1 MGEFNLGET
10 VNFQD
15 VIKKSVL
22 HLEAF
27 RSVSY
32 IDMFLGLLCSF
43 AIGIFIFYVYKKF
56 FRGVVYSYNYN
67 ASFVLM
73 TMITTLIIMT
83 ISTNIILS
91 LGMVGALSI
100 VRFRTAVKDPLD
112 IVYMFWAIAA
122 GISTGAKMYPLA
134 IIGSL
139 AFGLTLAWLSRKKI
153 KQQTYLLIIRHTDE
167 ATDEIRVQLRKLNSI
182 LKSKTIRNGYT
193 EQTVEVNLKDDNT
206 SFMRILDQTTG
217 VESCSLV
224 NYTGDYA
231 Q

>member
-1 MGEFNLGET
+1 MNET
-10 VNFQD
+10 INFQD
-15 VIKKSVL
+15 VIKKSML

-27 RSVSY
+27 RSINY
-32 IDMFLGLLCSF
+32 LDMALGLACSF
-43 AIGIFIFYVYKKF
+43 AIGMFIYWIYKRY

-67 ASFVLM
+67 VSFVLM

-83 ISTNIILS
+83 ISTNIVLS

-122 GISTGAKMYPLA
+122 GISTGAKLYPLA
-134 IIGSL
+134 LLGSL
-139 AFGLTLAWLSRKKI
+139 AIGLTIAWLSKKKT
-153 KQQTYLLIIRHTDE
+153 KQESYLLIIRHMEE
-167 ATDEIRVQLRKLNSI
+167 ATDDLRVQLRLLNTK
-182 LKSKTIRNGYT
+182 LKSKSVRKDFT
-193 EQTVEVNLKDDNT
+193 ELTVEISLRDDNT
-206 SFMRILDQTTG
+206 AFMKVINNIDG
-217 VESCSLV
+217 VMECSLI

>member
-1 MGEFNLGET
+1 MNDT
-10 VNFQD
+10 INFQD

-32 IDMFLGLLCSF
+32 IDIFLGLACSF
-43 AIGIFIFYVYKKF
+43 AIGMFIYWVYKKY

-67 ASFVLM
+67 VSFVLM

-122 GISTGAKMYPLA
+122 GIATGAKMYPLA
-134 IIGSL
+134 LIGSL
-139 AFGLTLAWLSRKKI
+139 ALGATLAWLSKK
-153 KQQTYLLIIRHTDE
+153 KTKHEAYLMIIRHTDE
-167 ATDEIRVQLRKLNSI
+167 ATDELRVQLRKLNTK
-182 LKSKTIRNGYT
+182 LKSKSIRNNFT
-193 EQTVEVNLKDDNT
+193 ELTVEINLRDDNT
-206 SFMRILDQTTG
+206 AFMTTINNING
-217 VESCSLV
+217 VIECSLV

>member
-1 MGEFNLGET
+1 MMNDT

-22 HLEAF
+22 HLESF

-32 IDMFLGLLCSF
+32 IDIFLGLACSF
-43 AIGIFIFYVYKKF
+43 VIGMFIYWIYKKF

-67 ASFVLM
+67 VSFVLM
-73 TMITTLIIMT
+73 TMITSLIIMT

-122 GISTGAKMYPLA
+122 GIATGAKMYPLA

-139 AFGLTLAWLSRKKI
+139 AFGITIAWLSKK
-153 KQQTYLLIIRHTDE
+153 KVRHQAYLLVIRYTDD
-167 ATDEIRVQLRKLNSI
+167 ATYQIRAELKSLGAK
-182 LKSKTIRNGYT
+182 LKSKSVRNNFT
-193 EQTVEVNLKDDNT
+193 EQTVEINLKDDNT
-206 SFMRILDQTTG
+206 AFMKTIGDIEG
-217 VESCSLV
+217 VIECSLV

>member
-1 MGEFNLGET
+1 MNDT

-15 VIKKSVL
+15 VIKKSML

-27 RSVSY
+27 RSISY
-32 IDMFLGLLCSF
+32 VDMFLGLASAF
-43 AIGIFIFYVYKKF
+43 IIGLFIYWIYRKT

-67 ASFVLM
+67 VSFVLM
-73 TMITTLIIMT
+73 TMITALIIMT
-83 ISTNIILS
+83 ISTNIVLS

-122 GISTGAKMYPLA
+122 GIASGAKMYPLA
-134 IIGSL
+134 LGGSIII
-139 AFGLTLAWLSRKKI
+139 GLTLAWLSKRKI
-153 KQQTYLLIIRHTDE
+153 KEQAFLLIIRHTDS
-167 ATDEIRVQLRKLNSI
+167 ATDELRVQLRKLDSK
-182 LKSKTIRNGYT
+182 LKSKTVRKDFT
-193 EQTVEVNLKDDNT
+193 ELTVEIKMRDDNT
-206 SFMRILDQTTG
+206 AFMKTISEIEG
-217 VESCSLV
+217 VHDASLI